1 MAIHLW
7 VELGLPAAPVLR
19 PSRIPLSSR
28 ITSLILRCFCP
39 DPPEITC
46 YSEFTSTE
54 FRSHPMGGPPMFS
67 SHRSR
72 FFTALL
78 FVACALSTRA
88 SAQVRSLETAELTRQ
103 ADVVV
108 VGKVADVRS
117 AWNHERTRIQTTVT
131 VAVDPDH
138 SRGPEGSGTI
148 AVVTPGGE
156 VDGVG
161 EYYSHTARFRKDED
175 VVVFARKD
183 SEGRSP
189 RDRRRAGE
197 DGGETG
203 RCHRCTDG
211 RRRCIA

>member
-1 MAIHLW
+1 
-7 VELGLPAAPVLR
+7 
-19 PSRIPLSSR
+19 
-28 ITSLILRCFCP
+28 
-39 DPPEITC
+39 
-46 YSEFTSTE
+46 
-54 FRSHPMGGPPMFS
+54 MFK

-108 VGKVADVRS
+108 VGKVSDVRS
-117 AWNHERTRIQTTVT
+117 AWNHEKTRIMTTVT
-131 VAVDPDH
+131 VAVDEVIK
-138 SRGPEGSGTI
+138 GTGGSGTI

-161 EYYSHTARFRKDED
+161 EYYSHMARFRKDEE

-183 SEGRSP
+183 NEGRL
-189 RDRRRAGE
+189 RVTAGE
-197 DGGETG
+197 QGKMAVKRDDATG
-203 RCHRCTDG
+203 ARTVAGDASLESFVARVREADRPITK
-211 RRRCIA
+211 